1 MTVPPAGYRCP
12 ACGDWSPA
20 TAPWRPFCS
29 ERCKLIDLGHWL
41 AGRYKIPAR
50 DDDEDTTDLVL
61 PRPPEL
67 PPAADDDDD
76 AR

>member
-12 ACGDWSPA
+12 SCGDWSPA

-41 AGRYKIPAR
+41 AGRYKVPVREDDAEDVPA
-50 DDDEDTTDLVL
+50 
-61 PRPPEL
+61 PRT
-67 PPAADDDDD
+67 DDDDD

>member
-1 MTVPPAGYRCP
+1 MT
-12 ACGDWSPA
+12 
-20 TAPWRPFCS
+20 
-29 ERCKLIDLGHWL
+29 DLGHWL

-50 DDDEDTTDLVL
+50 DDDEDTIDLVL

-67 PPAADDDDD
+67 PPAANDDDD